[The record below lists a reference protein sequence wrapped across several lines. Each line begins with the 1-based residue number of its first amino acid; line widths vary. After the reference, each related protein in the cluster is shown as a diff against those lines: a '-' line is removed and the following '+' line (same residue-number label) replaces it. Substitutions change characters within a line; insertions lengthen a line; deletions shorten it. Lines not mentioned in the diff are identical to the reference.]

1 MNNKRKQKPMS
12 VRNTKIRQQLH
23 YRAERCKGSLST
35 QRLGLAEDEK
45 TGFDR
50 AAEAEWS
57 KKKLL

>member
-1 MNNKRKQKPMS
+1 MS